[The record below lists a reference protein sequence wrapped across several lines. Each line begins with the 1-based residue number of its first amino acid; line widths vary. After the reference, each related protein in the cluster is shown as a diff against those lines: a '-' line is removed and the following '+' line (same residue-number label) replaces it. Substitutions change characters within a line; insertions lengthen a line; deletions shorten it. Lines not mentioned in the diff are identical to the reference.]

1 MNFKFHQLVTGLL
14 LAVSATSK
22 AAPPAPAEPL
32 RRVVLVH
39 GFLETGSAFKTL
51 RKRLEKR
58 GIECYVPRLKP
69 SDGRGGL
76 ENVAAR
82 LKQDIDAKF
91 GPEQPLSIVAFS
103 MGGLVSRH
111 YLQKLGGAARCEN
124 FITIS
129 SPHHGTTAAWCYP
142 TVGAKQ
148 MRPSSEF
155 LAELRASEDRLGKI
169 PVTSYRTPMD
179 LIILP
184 PESSVWERAEN
195 LEFPVLMHPLMLTS
209 GPVLDD
215 IERRLLE

>member
-1 MNFKFHQLVTGLL
+1 MRRSLYQLVTGLL
-14 LAVSATSK
+14 LAGSASAE
-22 AAPPAPAEPL
+22 AAPPGPAEPL

-58 GIECYVPRLKP
+58 GIECFVPRLKP
-69 SDGRGGL
+69 SDGRSGL

-82 LKQDIDAKF
+82 LKQDIDAEF
-91 GPEQPLSIVAFS
+91 GSEASFSVVAFS

-111 YLQKLGGAARCEN
+111 YLQKLGGAPRCEN

-129 SPHHGTTAAWCYP
+129 SPHHGTSAAWCYP
-142 TVGAKQ
+142 TQGARQ

-155 LAELRASEDRLGKI
+155 LAELRASEDCLGNI

-184 PESSVWERAEN
+184 PESSIWDRAEN
-195 LEFPVLMHPLMLTS
+195 VEFVVLAHPLMLTS
-209 GPVLDD
+209 KRVLDD
-215 IERRLLE
+215 IEQRLLK